1 MQPVSALL
9 DLRLQRARD
18 LHQGRIAGS
27 DGERDP
33 CDRWSLR
40 ALRGRLV
47 ELVGGA
53 DSANVTAAGRLILQ
67 AQAAGDYTAW
77 VATHRDVFFPPDLA
91 AAGVDLDCLPVVWA
105 LPVQQHAV
113 DAGPRGARP
122 LPSQSQSQPRA
133 PEPVASP
140 GAYPAGESASASARP
155 AARAAE
161 RLLRS
166 GAFGL
171 VILDLARDLDLD
183 VVSQG
188 RLLRLAESHD
198 ALVLIL
204 RRLRANDCYS
214 GSLIGV
220 RARSSSER
228 VGPGRFRL
236 TITNTKDKREGPGWT
251 TSEELDGPPGLY

>member
-18 LHQGRIAGS
+18 LHQGRIAGPH
-27 DGERDP
+27 GERDT

-40 ALRGRLV
+40 ALCGRLV

-91 AAGVDLDCLPVVWA
+91 AAGIDLDCLPVVWA
-105 LPVQQHAV
+105 LPAQQHAV
-113 DAGPRGARP
+113 DARPPVSAGA
-122 LPSQSQSQPRA
+122 A
-133 PEPVASP
+133 PEGRPTT
-140 GAYPAGESASASARP
+140 ASARP

-171 VILDLARDLDLD
+171 VVLDLARDLDLD

-188 RLLRLAESHD
+188 RLLRLAESND